1 MLSMTLTRSSNLDM
15 MPNPILP
22 NSLFVPIWFLLFSF
36 PPFFVHVTDVKLF
49 MKVGSALNNAEISK
63 SITMRLFSAPDNVI
77 GYGSGSK
84 LLNVSTMSWNQNWS
98 CSLIFMHMCPHE
110 MFIESPKAYQEC
122 LMNIFGVRHLWKNE
136 NATSENI

>member
-1 MLSMTLTRSSNLDM
+1 
-15 MPNPILP
+15 
-22 NSLFVPIWFLLFSF
+22 
-36 PPFFVHVTDVKLF
+36 

-98 CSLIFMHMCPHE
+98 CSLIFMHMRLHE
-110 MFIESPKAYQEC
+110 MFIELPKAYQE
-122 LMNIFGVRHLWKNE
+122 E
-136 NATSENI
+136 